1 MRRVTAFALAWLLS
15 GSVMA
20 SESEPAPYELKG
32 EWRQGSLLL
41 GKTEPGAQV
50 WFNDRKLNLTA
61 RGEFV
66 FGLDRD
72 EKNRVEIKFQASAKA
87 KPQVFRYA
95 VATRKYDIQNIT
107 GLPQGMV
114 TPTPEDEERIAQD
127 QHRITA
133 ARNRETAQ
141 EGFIQPFVWPCEGR
155 ISGIFGSQR
164 ILNGVPKQPHYAVD
178 VAVPVGTPVK
188 APADGI
194 VSLAESDFYLTG
206 GTLMIDH
213 GHGLVSTMI
222 HLSKLLVKAGDHVKQ
237 GQIVAESGMTG
248 RATGPHLHWG
258 VSWFNARV
266 DAQLLVSP
274 MPLTPTPLPEGEG
287 K

>member
-1 MRRVTAFALAWLLS
+1 MLRASVFAVACLLS
-15 GSVMA
+15 VASMA
-20 SESEPAPYELKG
+20 SESEPVPYELKG

-50 WFNDRKLNLTA
+50 WFNGRRLNLTSQ
-61 RGEFV
+61 GDFV

-72 EKNRVEIKFQASAKA
+72 AKNRAEIKFQRSDKA
-87 KPQVFRYA
+87 KPQVFHYA
-95 VATRKYDIQNIT
+95 VAVRKYDIQNIT

-114 TPTPEDEERIAQD
+114 TPSPEIEARIAQD
-127 QHRITA
+127 QHKITA
-133 ARNRETAQ
+133 ARNQETAQ
-141 EGFIQPFVWPCEGR
+141 EGFIQPFIWPCEGR

-164 ILNGVPKQPHYAVD
+164 VLNGVPKQPHYAVD
-178 VAVPVGTPVK
+178 VAVPIGTPVK
-188 APADGI
+188 VPADGVI
-194 VSLAESDFYLTG
+194 VLAEFDFYLTG

-222 HLSKLLVKAGDHVKQ
+222 HLSKLLVKAGDIVKQ
-237 GQIVAESGMTG
+237 GQVVAESGMTG

-266 DAQLLVSP
+266 DAQLLVPP
-274 MPLTPTPLPEGEG
+274 MVVPPA

>member
-1 MRRVTAFALAWLLS
+1 MRHLTAAFAFSLLPLL
-15 GSVMA
+15 VAA
-20 SESEPAPYELKG
+20 SESGEPAPFELKG

-50 WFNDRKLNLTA
+50 WFNDRKLNLTPQ
-61 RGEFV
+61 GDFV

-72 EKNRVEIKFQASAKA
+72 EKNRAEIRFQASAKA

-95 VATRKYDIQNIT
+95 VAVRKYDIQNID
-107 GLPQGMV
+107 GLPQSMV
-114 TPTPEDEERIAQD
+114 TPSPEIEQRIAQD
-127 QHRITA
+127 QHKITT
-133 ARNRETAQ
+133 ARNQETP
-141 EGFIQPFVWPCEGR
+141 ETGFVQPFVWPCEGR

-194 VSLAESDFYLTG
+194 VSLAEPDFYLTG

-222 HLSKLLVKAGDHVKQ
+222 HLSKLLVKAGDGVKQ
-237 GQIVAESGMTG
+237 GQLVAESGMTG

-266 DAQLLVSP
+266 DAQLLVPP
-274 MPLTPTPLPEGEG
+274 MPEQPT

>member
-1 MRRVTAFALAWLLS
+1 MMKHAPALALAWLLS
-15 GSVMA
+15 VPVMA
-20 SESEPAPYELKG
+20 SESEPVPFELKG
-32 EWRQGSLLL
+32 DWRQGSLLL
-41 GKTEPGAQV
+41 GKAAPGAQV
-50 WFNDRKLNLTA
+50 WFNGRKLNLTSQ
-61 RGEFV
+61 GDFV

-72 EKNRVEIKFQASAKA
+72 EKSRAEIKFQVSARA

-95 VATRKYDIQNIT
+95 VAKRKYDVQNIT
-107 GLPQGMV
+107 GLPQAMV
-114 TPTPEDEERIAQD
+114 TPTPEIEARIAQD
-127 QHRITA
+127 QHKITA
-133 ARNRETAQ
+133 ARNQETAQ
-141 EGFIQPFVWPCEGR
+141 EGFVQPFVWPCEGR

-178 VAVPVGTPVK
+178 VAVPIGTPVK

-194 VSLAESDFYLTG
+194 VSLAEPDFYLTG

-222 HLSKLLVKAGDHVKQ
+222 HLSKLLVKAGDSIKQ
-237 GQIVAESGMTG
+237 GQLVAESGMTG

-266 DAQLLVSP
+266 DAQLLVPP
-274 MPLTPTPLPEGEG
+274 MPDYE
-287 K
+287 KK

>member
-1 MRRVTAFALAWLLS
+1 MLRASVFVVACLLS
-15 GSVMA
+15 AISMA
-20 SESEPAPYELKG
+20 SESEPVPYELKG

-50 WFNDRKLNLTA
+50 WFNGRRLTLTTQ
-61 RGEFV
+61 GDFV

-72 EKNRVEIKFQASAKA
+72 EKSRAEIKFQVSAKT

-95 VATRKYDIQNIT
+95 VAKRKYDIQNIT
-107 GLPQGMV
+107 GLPQSMV
-114 TPTPEDEERIAQD
+114 TPSPEIEAQIAQD
-127 QHRITA
+127 QQKITA
-133 ARNRETAQ
+133 ARNQETAQ

-178 VAVPVGTPVK
+178 VAVPIGTPVK
-188 APADGI
+188 APADGVI
-194 VSLAESDFYLTG
+194 VLAEPDFYLTG

-222 HLSKLLVKAGDHVKQ
+222 HLSKLLAKAGDTVKQ

-266 DAQLLVSP
+266 DAQLLVPP
-274 MPLTPTPLPEGEG
+274 MVVPQS